1 MQGRI
6 ELPPRL
12 LAVAEY
18 IPAGTCVVDIGT
30 DHGYLP
36 VFVVAS
42 GKCPRAIAADVGE
55 GPLASA
61 KRHIEEAGLTDR
73 VETRLSDGLDAFCP
87 EEVSC
92 VVMAGMGGYLIAELL
107 ERSSCQGKLKSCAAL
122 VLQPQS
128 ETDRVRL
135 MLHEIGFRL
144 EAERMAEDRGKR
156 YTVLLAVPGRE
167 KYRPE
172 EYVYGRKLWQ
182 ARDPV
187 FFEALREDREKLSGI
202 IEGLSEKEESNR
214 KTKRI
219 QELKIRLEQA
229 ERMLAEWDIR

>member
-1 MQGRI
+1 
-6 ELPPRL
+6 
-12 LAVAEY
+12 
-18 IPAGTCVVDIGT
+18 
-30 DHGYLP
+30 
-36 VFVVAS
+36 
-42 GKCPRAIAADVGE
+42 
-55 GPLASA
+55 
-61 KRHIEEAGLTDR
+61 
-73 VETRLSDGLDAFCP
+73 
-87 EEVSC
+87 
-92 VVMAGMGGYLIAELL
+92 
-107 ERSSCQGKLKSCAAL
+107 
-122 VLQPQS
+122 
-128 ETDRVRL
+128 
-135 MLHEIGFRL
+135 
-144 EAERMAEDRGKR
+144 MAEDRGKR

-167 KYRPE
+167 KYGPE